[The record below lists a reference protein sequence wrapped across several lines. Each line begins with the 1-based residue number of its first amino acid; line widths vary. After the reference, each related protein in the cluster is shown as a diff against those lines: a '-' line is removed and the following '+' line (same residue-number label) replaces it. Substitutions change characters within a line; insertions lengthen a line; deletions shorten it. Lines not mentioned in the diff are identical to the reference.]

1 MGFDK
6 WRASTRHSEL
16 WNSWSLSKPLVKWR
30 NAIWPNNNHYNY
42 IQPLDISV
50 NRSDKNFL
58 QHHVHEWYTQQT
70 CQQLKGMV
78 PQDLKLSIKSPKFL
92 AKSSNYKILCEILI
106 NSHVIYEPWKLTS
119 VSEAFKLL
127 CICNYCTPDGCH
139 TQTGAC
145 GVNSPLPGH
154 PLPGPPLPLPPRP
167 PRYAKFTLSCFSPYC
182 CREYAFVYSI

>member
-1 MGFDK
+1 MQKGLWKTMTFVSNGHTVLSKHWRKNLLGLMGFDK

-16 WNSWSLSKPLVKWR
+16 WNSRNHSLCKPLLKWR

-50 NRSDKNFL
+50 NKSDKNFL

-92 AKSSNYKILCEILI
+92 AKSSNYKILCKILI
-106 NSHVIYEPWKLTS
+106 NSHVIYEPWKLIFS
-119 VSEAFKLL
+119 Q
-127 CICNYCTPDGCH
+127 CIW
-139 TQTGAC
+139 
-145 GVNSPLPGH
+145 
-154 PLPGPPLPLPPRP
+154 
-167 PRYAKFTLSCFSPYC
+167 
-182 CREYAFVYSI
+182 SIQVAMYM